1 MAQCPDDRGDD
12 DQVRVHVGQLGATRH
27 DRGLTTRRAAPGRE
41 LDHHGHIG
49 KRDAGEVPSD
59 MLEPGKAIEPRAGDS
74 DREAVAERLRVA
86 AGEGRIDLAELD
98 ERLGRT
104 YQARTYRELDVL
116 VADLP
121 ELRPG
126 MTPAEA
132 AAVPDPLVL
141 QTTWQALKQVGP
153 WPVPGRIIAETRT
166 GHMTIDFTQAVCA
179 HREITVEAVCR
190 SGWIKLILP
199 ADWAARIGPA
209 STNTG
214 HISKQAVAP
223 AGRGRPAV
231 TVTVTGHPK
240 PGHIKIRQRR
250 PGRAG

>member
-1 MAQCPDDRGDD
+1 
-12 DQVRVHVGQLGATRH
+12 
-27 DRGLTTRRAAPGRE
+27 
-41 LDHHGHIG
+41 
-49 KRDAGEVPSD
+49 
-59 MLEPGKAIEPRAGDS
+59 MLEPGDAVEPRAGDS

-104 YQARTYRELDVL
+104 FQARTYRELDAL

-126 MTPAEA
+126 RTPADV
-132 AAVPDPLVL
+132 AAVPDPLIL
-141 QTTWQALKQVGP
+141 RTTWQALKQVGP
-153 WPVPGRIIAETRT
+153 WPVPRQIIAETRT

-179 HREITVEAVCR
+179 HREIRVEASCR

-199 ADWAARIGPA
+199 AGWAARIGPA

-214 HISKQAVAP
+214 HISNQAAAP
-223 AGRGRPAV
+223 AGPARPEV
-231 TVTVTGHPK
+231 TVIVTGHPK
-240 PGHIKIRQRR
+240 PGHIRIKRGR

>member
-1 MAQCPDDRGDD
+1 MDTSETVTQARC
-12 DQVRVHVGQLGATRH
+12 
-27 DRGLTTRRAAPGRE
+27 RR
-41 LDHHGHIG
+41 
-49 KRDAGEVPSD
+49 S
-59 MLEPGKAIEPRAGDS
+59 MLESGKPVEPRAGDS

-121 ELRPG
+121 ELRAG
-126 MTPAEA
+126 LTPADV

-141 QTTWQALKQVGP
+141 KTTWQALKQVGP
-153 WPVPGRIIAETRT
+153 WTVPRGIIAETRT
-166 GHMTIDFTQAVCA
+166 GHMTIDFTQARCA
-179 HREITVEAVCR
+179 HREITVAATCR

-214 HISKQAVAP
+214 HISNQAAAP
-223 AGRGRPAV
+223 AAPGRPAV
-231 TVTVTGHPK
+231 TVIVTGHPK
-240 PGHIKIRQRR
+240 PGHIKIKQRR
-250 PGRAG
+250 SG